1 MIENKIIQILKTII
15 NKKINYKNS
24 KKIVSDGY
32 LDSFSILIL
41 ISKLERSFNIKI
53 KLDNFD
59 INQFNSVSLI
69 KKIISKSE
77 KK

>member
-15 NKKINYKNS
+15 KKKINYKNS

>member
-15 NKKINYKNS
+15 KKKINYKNS

-53 KLDNFD
+53 KLENFD